1 MSLLSTE
8 PVHFLL
14 SISSIYQT
22 LFFILT
28 LDNYVSLDLSILPP
42 YLILSP
48 SQLPQR
54 KASVIPLY
62 RYNHGWSGHK
72 EIISRKV
79 LFCKLYGLF
88 HYTLAPYVCLESKLV
103 WLLKE
108 EEKWLKEISFI
119 RYKYFSPEV
128 YTRSSLFYYSENLHF
143 YIKIS
148 YYSQCMSWLENR
160 ILLVSQLKSNSEG
173 LFIRC

>member
-1 MSLLSTE
+1 MGTLVITSGLEMSLLSTE

-14 SISSIYQT
+14 SISSIYQE

-28 LDNYVSLDLSILPP
+28 LDDYVSLDLSILPP
-42 YLILSP
+42 YLIFSP

-54 KASVIPLY
+54 EAGVIPLY

-88 HYTLAPYVCLESKLV
+88 HYILAPYVCLKSKLV

-108 EEKWLKEISFI
+108 EEKWLKEIYFI
-119 RYKYFSPEV
+119 RYKYIFPLKFILGL
-128 YTRSSLFYYSENLHF
+128 LFF
-143 YIKIS
+143 I
-148 YYSQCMSWLENR
+148 
-160 ILLVSQLKSNSEG
+160 ILQICI
-173 LFIRC
+173 FT